1 MREKKIGKDF
11 ALSIVNR
18 LDFFKRF
25 TPQERIS
32 IVQFHQHYTIY
43 SEGETVIE
51 EGTHGDSFFIVLS
64 GGAAVTTKNSS
75 KSIAKIEP
83 GEIVGEI
90 SFLTKKPRSA
100 TIIAKTEFIVI
111 KVDETML
118 EQLKPRT
125 REKFKDMFIEK
136 LVARLNHMNH
146 INDTPKAPKV

>member
-32 IVQFHQHYTIY
+32 LVQFHQHYTIY
-43 SEGETVIE
+43 SAGEILIE
-51 EGTHGDSFFIVLS
+51 EGTHDDCFFIVLS
-64 GGAAVTTKNSS
+64 GGATVTTKNSS
-75 KSIAKIEP
+75 KSIAMIEP

-90 SFLTKKPRSA
+90 SFLTKSPRSA
-100 TIIAKTEFIVI
+100 TITAETEFIVI

-136 LVARLNHMNH
+136 LIERLNHMNH
-146 INDTPKAPKV
+146 MIESPEASKV